1 MKFLKSSLL
10 ICIAVAGCDKM
21 VEDKYTSSNLDSN
34 VVRKMMAPIED
45 EREIPTKNISQKQLP
60 EIPDNLKQNISLV
73 LNENVSVRSV
83 LYETAKKLNINFQMT
98 PKIKSKLI
106 FRAHNKPFI
115 EILDA
120 ICDMANLRYTIT
132 NGVVKVVVDEPYSEI
147 YDIQF
152 LNLSRDSENK
162 ISIETEVATTEKDDK
177 KKTVHP
183 DSNVVVKTK
192 SDFWKELDEALKI
205 MLDCDEENRF
215 KYSINKQ
222 SGIVSV
228 FASSKFQRSVKEY
241 IEKVK
246 RSITSQVLIEAKIIE
261 VTLNN
266 EYRRGI
272 DWGIVGS
279 RLSVS
284 SQFGQNSANG
294 VGILAKNGV
303 VSFTT
308 SRPFGE
314 GSKKDD
320 IKAVLQLLEEFGS
333 TRTISNPRITAMNNQ
348 AAVLKVAQNHVYFRL
363 NYDKTF
369 TSATNDKMDVSVS
382 SDIQTVPIGLVMF
395 VQPSIDMSDNTI
407 TLFLRPTLTRL
418 SGQVVDPAV
427 DIAMKANNNNNNNTN
442 GGTGYTQSKVPITE
456 VREVTSILKLQD
468 GEIAVLGGF
477 MESRSSKNKTG
488 LPWIQDKP
496 IIGEIASSNGM
507 GDEIV
512 ELVILIK
519 VKLANEPRRQKAA
532 DIRLQRFVMDP
543 RPF

>member
-1 MKFLKSSLL
+1 MKFLKSLL
-10 ICIAVAGCDKM
+10 LVYIALVGCDKM
-21 VEDKYTSSNLDSN
+21 VKGKYTSSDLDSS
-34 VVRKMMAPIED
+34 VVRKMMDPIED
-45 EREIPTKNISQKQLP
+45 ERETPSKNIAPKQLS
-60 EIPDNLKQNISLV
+60 EIPDNLKQNVSLV
-73 LNENVSVRSV
+73 LNENVSVRSI
-83 LYETAKKLNINFQMT
+83 LCETAKKLNINFQMT
-98 PKIKSKLI
+98 PQIKSKLI
-106 FRAHNKPFI
+106 FRAHDKPFI

-132 NGVVKVVVDEPYSEI
+132 NGVVKVVVDDPYSET

-177 KKTVHP
+177 KKNVNP

-192 SDFWKELDEALKI
+192 SDFWKELDDALKI
-205 MLDCDEENRF
+205 MLGCDEENRF

-228 FASSKFQRSVKEY
+228 FASSKFQRSVREY

-279 RLSVS
+279 RLSVAS
-284 SQFGQNSANG
+284 KFGTNSANG
-294 VGILAKNGV
+294 VGVLAKNGI
-303 VSFTT
+303 VSFTA
-308 SRPFGE
+308 SRPFGVDN
-314 GSKKDD
+314 KKDD

-363 NYDKTF
+363 NYDKTY
-369 TSATNDKMDVSVS
+369 TSTQNNNMDISVS

-418 SGQVVDPAV
+418 SSQVSDPAV
-427 DIAMKANNNNNNNTN
+427 DIAMKANGNTN
-442 GGTGYTQSKVPITE
+442 ANYEQSKVPVTE

-496 IIGEIASSNGM
+496 IIGEITSSNGM

>member
-1 MKFLKSSLL
+1 MKFLKSLL
-10 ICIAVAGCDKM
+10 LVYIALVGCDKM
-21 VEDKYTSSNLDSN
+21 VKGKYTSSDLDSS
-34 VVRKMMAPIED
+34 VVRKMMDPIED
-45 EREIPTKNISQKQLP
+45 ERETPSKNIAPKQLS
-60 EIPDNLKQNISLV
+60 EIPDNLKQNVSLV
-73 LNENVSVRSV
+73 LNENVSVRSI
-83 LYETAKKLNINFQMT
+83 LCETAKKLNINFQMT
-98 PKIKSKLI
+98 PQIKSKLI
-106 FRAHNKPFI
+106 FRAHDKPFI

-120 ICDMANLRYTIT
+120 ICDMANLRYNIT
-132 NGVVKVVVDEPYSEI
+132 NGVVKVVVDDPYSET

-177 KKTVHP
+177 KKNVNP

-192 SDFWKELDEALKI
+192 SDFWKELDDALKI
-205 MLDCDEENRF
+205 MLGCDEENRF

-228 FASSKFQRSVKEY
+228 FASSKFQRSVREY

-279 RLSVS
+279 RLSVAS
-284 SQFGQNSANG
+284 KFGTNSANG
-294 VGILAKNGV
+294 VGVLAKNGI
-303 VSFTT
+303 VSFTA
-308 SRPFGE
+308 SRPFGVDN
-314 GSKKDD
+314 KKDD

-363 NYDKTF
+363 NYDKTY
-369 TSATNDKMDVSVS
+369 TSTQNNNMDISVS

-418 SGQVVDPAV
+418 SSQVSDPAV
-427 DIAMKANNNNNNNTN
+427 DIAMKANGNTN
-442 GGTGYTQSKVPITE
+442 ANYEQSKVPVTE

-496 IIGEIASSNGM
+496 IIGEITSSNGM